1 MIRLVILLLLLT
13 AHLYGFA
20 QSSIDNVLQEI
31 EKNNKSLQ
39 SEKQYWEAEKLS
51 YRTGL
56 NPENPKAEYDYLP
69 GSPAAA
75 GTQTD
80 MSITQAFDF
89 PTAYGKRRNVSIEQA
104 RQAGYKFQVTR
115 QEILLEAKLICL
127 ELVHRNKLSGQFSQR
142 LLNANKLLLATNQKV
157 TQGETSALD
166 LNKIKL
172 LRLEIKNNLERN
184 EMAIANLKQKLT
196 ELNGNHMPDVNA
208 LTYPAVETL
217 PSFEKLDSLIEA
229 NDPIVKVYR
238 QDVNISAEQLA
249 LSKSITLPKLEAG
262 YHYQAILGQR
272 YQGIH
277 VGTSIPLWENK
288 NKVKAQQARLS
299 YSEIQ
304 VQEHH
309 IQHQSRSKRVY
320 ESYLHWQNT
329 VGEYQELLTTSNNEA
344 LLGKAL
350 EAKQISMIEYL
361 TEVRYLYD
369 AIERHLEAEKELHN
383 SVSILYKFQL

>member
-1 MIRLVILLLLLT
+1 MIRFIILLLLLT
-13 AHLYGFA
+13 VHLYGFA

-56 NPENPKAEYDYLP
+56 NPENPKAEYDYMI
-69 GSPAAA
+69 GSPEGA
-75 GTQTD
+75 GNQTD

-89 PTAYGKRRNVSIEQA
+89 PTAYGKRRNVSKEHVQQA
-104 RQAGYKFQVTR
+104 EYKFQVAR

-127 ELVHRNKLSGQFSQR
+127 ELVHRSKLSEQLSQR
-142 LLNANKLLLATNQKV
+142 LLNANKLLLATNQKA
-157 TQGETSALD
+157 TQGETNVLD

-172 LRLEIKNNLERN
+172 LRLEIKNDLERN
-184 EMAIANLKQKLT
+184 EMAVVNLKQKLT
-196 ELNGNHMPDVNA
+196 ELNGNILPDLNA
-208 LTYPAVETL
+208 LAYPVLQALPPFET
-217 PSFEKLDSLIEA
+217 LDSLIEA

-238 QDVNISAEQLA
+238 QDVNIGAEQVA

-272 YQGIH
+272 YQGFHI
-277 VGTSIPLWENK
+277 GTSIPLWENK

-299 YSEIQ
+299 FSEIQ
-304 VQEHH
+304 VQEHR

-329 VGEYQELLTTSNNEA
+329 VSEYQELLTASNNEA
-344 LLGKAL
+344 LLTKAL
-350 EAKQISMIEYL
+350 EAGQISLIEYL
-361 TEVRYLYD
+361 MEVRYQYD
-369 AIERHLEAEKELHN
+369 AVERFLDAENELHN
-383 SVSILYKFQL
+383 TVAMLNKFGL